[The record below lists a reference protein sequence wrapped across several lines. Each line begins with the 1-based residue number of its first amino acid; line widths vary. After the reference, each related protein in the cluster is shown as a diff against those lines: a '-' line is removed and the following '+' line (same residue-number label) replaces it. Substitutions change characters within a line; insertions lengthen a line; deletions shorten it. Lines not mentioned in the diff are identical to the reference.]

1 MRLMTVVQMFR
12 QNGKMKKLTDIYN
25 QMVSDGSLEDDL
37 GQRIILKEL
46 EKVNHGISRSKAK
59 SLFFKKI
66 DDFKGV
72 YIWGGVGCGKSMLM
86 DLFVKNLLVPNR
98 RVHFHAFMQ
107 EIHVSLHNARGS
119 GTKDPLT
126 VVANK
131 VIKNFRVL
139 ALDEMQIKD
148 ITDAMIVGRLF
159 TLLLDGGVQ
168 IVTTSNRVP
177 SDLYKDGLN
186 RQLFLPFIAL
196 IESQLNI
203 LNLPSKTD
211 YRKNRLRGTPVYFNL
226 QDTKAKNKL
235 DNLWKELSG
244 DENQD
249 FHLIVNKR
257 KIKFPFYSNGVAKF
271 TFFELCRENRGPAD
285 FLAIVDNVRVLIVE
299 NVPQLGRSNFNEAK
313 RFVTLIDTI
322 YEAGIVF
329 ICSAA
334 AEPEYLYLEGEG
346 VFEFERTVSRLN
358 EMQSDSWGK
367 KTYSVSIK
375 YKAQSI

>member
-1 MRLMTVVQMFR
+1 MIRTMAIDAIYGRHKELQVR
-12 QNGKMKKLTDIYN
+12 PLLTDIYN

-107 EIHVSLHNARGS
+107 EIHASLHNARGS

-235 DNLWKELSG
+235 DNLWEELSG

-367 KTYSVSIK
+367 KLILSP
-375 YKAQSI
+375 

>member
-1 MRLMTVVQMFR
+1 MTVVQIFR

-107 EIHVSLHNARGS
+107 EIHASLHNARGS

-235 DNLWKELSG
+235 DNLWEELSG

-346 VFEFERTVSRLN
+346 VFEFGRTVSRLN

-367 KTYSVSIK
+367 KLILSP
-375 YKAQSI
+375 